1 MVCKAADV
9 VHVVHIMSIKR
20 KVTVI
25 TELYISI
32 KRLVKFLLT
41 SIVTYHTF
49 LIPITMMKI
58 SLI

>member
-9 VHVVHIMSIKR
+9 VRVVNKYN
-20 KVTVI
+20 
-25 TELYISI
+25 ELYILT

-49 LIPITMMKI
+49 LILITMMKI